1 MRKMDREMRAKT
13 PPMGWMSWN
22 LCGRDVN
29 ETIIRGIADAMVDR
43 GLAAVGYEYVCI
55 DDHWQGGR
63 DASGNLY
70 PCATKFPSGIKALA
84 DYVHER
90 GLKLG
95 IYSDAAELTCG
106 GEVASLGFEE
116 QDARTFAEWEVDY
129 LKVDYCHAPEDRATA
144 EERYTTMGR
153 ALENCGR
160 EIVFAACEWG
170 GRRPWEWA
178 KQAGAQVWRTT
189 FDIRDVWET
198 PTYDTARN
206 GIMNAVERNA
216 ELAAYAGPGG
226 WNDPDMLVVGLYGGG
241 QEWMCPDG
249 MPHCNETEY
258 RSQMSLWCLMAAPLL
273 ATNDLRTMTDATCEI
288 LANPEAIAI
297 NQDALGA
304 QAVRTHR
311 LISSVDV
318 WQKPLA
324 NGDRAIGILN
334 RSEEVRTVQI
344 LRALPEGHRPGF
356 QLRNLTFP
364 ASMLGGTPQ
373 HHVRDLWQHA
383 DLGAIVNEIALE
395 LAPHE
400 TKLLTLSLP

>member
-1 MRKMDREMRAKT
+1 MRAKT

-22 LCGRDVN
+22 LCGREVN
-29 ETIIRGIADAMVDR
+29 ETIIRGVADALVTSGM
-43 GLAAVGYEYVCI
+43 AVIGYEYVCI

-63 DASGNLY
+63 DALGRLY
-70 PCATKFPSGIKALA
+70 PCIKKFPSGIKALA

-95 IYSDAAELTCG
+95 IYSDAAEKTCG
-106 GEVASLGFEE
+106 GEVASLGFEK
-116 QDARTFAEWEVDY
+116 QDARTFAAWEVDY
-129 LKVDYCHAPEDRATA
+129 LKYDYCYAPEDRATA
-144 EERYTTMGR
+144 VERYTTMGR

-178 KQAGAQVWRTT
+178 KSAGAQVWRTT

-198 PTYDTARN
+198 PTYNTRQN
-206 GIMNAVERNA
+206 GILNALERNT
-216 ELAAYAGPGG
+216 ELAAFAEPGG

-249 MPHCNETEY
+249 LPHSNETEY
-258 RSQMSLWCLMAAPLL
+258 RSQMSLWCLMAAPLF
-273 ATNDLRTMTDATCEI
+273 ATNDLRTMTDSTREI
-288 LANPEAIAI
+288 LTNPEVIAI

-318 WQKPLA
+318 WQKPLTH
-324 NGDRAIGILN
+324 GDRAIGILN
-334 RSEEVRTVQI
+334 RSEEARTVEI
-344 LRALPEGHRPGF
+344 LPGLPAGHAPGF
-356 QLRNLTFP
+356 QFQNLTFP
-364 ASMLGGTPQ
+364 ATMLGVTPE
-373 HHVRDLWQHA
+373 HRVRDVWQRK
-383 DLGAIVNEIALE
+383 DLGAIREKITLEIE
-395 LAPHE
+395 PHE
-400 TKLLTLSLP
+400 TKLLCLAQA